1 MTDKLKLTFWQQVKE
16 FFFAFD
22 DNTNPV
28 ALHMRAEINELKEKV
43 LILEA
48 QKKEWEKQE
57 IEREATFRHK
67 EIYLFGCLSERE
79 KLIKTLQTNIQEN
92 NQKWHEIVDTIRR
105 LMKRNTETA
114 EVFLSEPPADVV
126 TDKKPF
132 ESESEE

>member
-114 EVFLSEPPADVV
+114 EVLFENKYEGAISEN
-126 TDKKPF
+126 
-132 ESESEE
+132 E